1 MASIS
6 NSAKEE
12 GRQQQCSG
20 AGGAVA
26 QHCRGL
32 TACLAARQQSGDS
45 GLYSS
50 VSGGGGSYRGRGSN
64 STGGGWWGGG
74 SMWRVR
80 HMAALPQQKG
90 ALLLLSDGKCSL
102 GWSRVCLHTE
112 LWKVRCFSFENDVR
126 M

>member
-1 MASIS
+1 MPLLGPFFKTKGHNRAI
-6 NSAKEE
+6 ECFYTILV
-12 GRQQQCSG
+12 QC
-20 AGGAVA
+20 
-26 QHCRGL
+26 
-32 TACLAARQQSGDS
+32 AAWRQSGD
-45 GLYSS
+45 S

-74 SMWRVR
+74 SMWQVR